1 MTTSGVT
8 SVQLTRNDIIA
19 AAMRKL
25 GVLAQ
30 GQTPS
35 TEDYTNGAQA
45 LNAVIWTFRSL
56 GLPLWKRTTYSWTPT
71 TQSYTIGSGQTLNTA
86 YPLKLLQAYRMD
98 SSNTTKIPMEIE
110 SDYNYNML
118 PVSSGGT
125 PIKITYQPKNNYG
138 ILQLWPVPDST
149 NTSVVYIIYQAPF
162 EYFNAST
169 DTTDFPEEWYDPLIY
184 ALAVRLAPEW
194 GIPILDRQALK
205 READEYLNGI
215 LGMGSEDASLYFNP
229 TRRR

>member
-8 SVQLTRNDIIA
+8 SVQLTRNEIVA

-45 LNAVIWTFRSL
+45 LNALLSTYRSL
-56 GLPLWKRTTYSWTPT
+56 GMPLWKRTSYSWTPT
-71 TQSYTIGSGQTLNTA
+71 TQSYNIGSGQTLDTA

-98 SSNTTKIPMEIE
+98 SSSTTKIPMEIE

-118 PVSSGGT
+118 PVSTGGT
-125 PIKITYQPKNNYG
+125 PIKVTYQPKNNYG
-138 ILQLWPVPDST
+138 VLQLWPVPDTT

-162 EYFNAST
+162 EYFSAST
-169 DTTDFPEEWYDPLIY
+169 DTMDLPEEWYDPVIY
-184 ALAVRLAPEW
+184 GLAVRLAPEW

-205 READEYLNGI
+205 READEYLNSV
-215 LGMGSEDASLYFNP
+215 LGMGSEDASMYFNP